1 MSNSSAKNLKN
12 TLSNLTLAA
21 KALEVK
27 IEQAD
32 SSTRANL
39 KNALDGLNAT
49 IKRLEF
55 EIKQAE
61 APPDKIGQILVSRN
75 IITANDLNEAM
86 KRKRKEPTKYLG
98 QILCEMGLPQSKIM
112 HWIYYSNKR
121 KQIGQILV
129 ELNIITE
136 AQLRECLLQQKDL
149 KQQGIFAPLGSVM
162 IKNRMISEESFMIA
176 LSAHFSM
183 PIISLKGHT
192 LSPAMQ
198 KVVGEKYAFRHRI
211 VVLSDDSD
219 HVKVALAEPHLE
231 IIGYLEKA
239 MPRGKHIMFYL
250 ARESEIED
258 CFH

>member
-21 KALEVK
+21 KALEAK

-32 SSTRANL
+32 PSTHEKL
-39 KNALDGLNAT
+39 KNALSSLTAT
-49 IKRLEF
+49 VKRLEF

-61 APPDKIGQILVSRN
+61 ASSDKIGEMLVSKK
-75 IITANDLNEAM
+75 IITAHDLNEAL
-86 KRKRKEPTKYLG
+86 KRKRREPTKYLG

-136 AQLRECLLQQKDL
+136 AQLQACLLQQKDL
-149 KQQGIFAPLGSVM
+149 KQQGIFAPLGSVL
-162 IKNRMISEESFMIA
+162 IKNRVISEESFMIA

-183 PIISLKGHT
+183 PIISLKSHT
-192 LSPAMQ
+192 LSPALQ
-198 KVVGEKYAFRHRI
+198 KVIGEKYAFRHRI
-211 VVLSDDSD
+211 VVISDEPD

-231 IIGYLEKA
+231 ILGYLEKA
-239 MPRGKHIMFYL
+239 TPRGKHIMFYL

>member
-1 MSNSSAKNLKN
+1 MSNSSDSNLKN
-12 TLSNLTLAA
+12 TLSNLTTAA
-21 KALEVK
+21 KALEAK

-32 SSTRANL
+32 PSTQANL
-39 KNALDGLNAT
+39 RNALSSLTAT
-49 IKRLEF
+49 VKRLEF

-61 APPDKIGQILVSRN
+61 ASSDKIGEMLVSRK
-75 IITANDLNEAM
+75 IITADDLNEAM
-86 KRKRKEPTKYLG
+86 KRKRREPTRYLG

-136 AQLRECLLQQKDL
+136 AQLNECLRQQKDL
-149 KQQGIFAPLGSVM
+149 KQKGIFAPLGSVL
-162 IKNRMISEESFMIA
+162 IENKTISEKNFIIA

-183 PIISLKGHT
+183 PIVSLKGYT
-192 LSPAMQ
+192 ISPALQ

-211 VVLSDDSD
+211 VVLSNDPD

-231 IIGYLEKA
+231 VFGYLEKA
-239 MPRGKHIMFYL
+239 MPKGKHIMFYL
-250 ARESEIED
+250 ARESEIEN
-258 CFH
+258 CFQ